1 MVDKGSGNNGKG
13 IPPMNADQPP
23 SPRNGLGA
31 VTFVIVV
38 LGALLAVIPAAAAFG
53 ALLCFVAIIPAI
65 VAFRRVR
72 KGTATNRRCSVA
84 ALVLA
89 PVFFIVATSIG
100 VATAPPLTTSSHTET
115 AAASPAPSA
124 APLPA
129 TALSPTPAP
138 IAAAPSTPV
147 RSAQPDWI
155 KICKIDDGN
164 GTYYL
169 NISSATAHNFTACG
183 TPPALYSGTIDDLL
197 RLPGMD
203 RRCMSGN
210 ADVAQEQADIGVYSD
225 TKQADLAAAKAFCSV
240 KSWSNE

>member
-1 MVDKGSGNNGKG
+1 MTRS
-13 IPPMNADQPP
+13 DQPHRP
-23 SPRNGLGA
+23 PAPATSKKRKWPWIVCGILGA
-31 VTFVIVV
+31 LVV
-38 LGALLAVIPAAAAFG
+38 LGAIANAVDPTPG
-53 ALLCFVAIIPAI
+53 P
-65 VAFRRVR
+65 
-72 KGTATNRRCSVA
+72 GQ
-84 ALVLA
+84 
-89 PVFFIVATSIG
+89 
-100 VATAPPLTTSSHTET
+100 

-138 IAAAPSTPV
+138 IAAAPSAPV

-164 GTYYL
+164 GTYYF
-169 NISSATAHNFTACG
+169 NISSAVAHNFTACG
-183 TPPALYSGTIDDLL
+183 TSPVLYSGTIDDLL

-203 RRCMSGN
+203 RRCVSGN

-225 TKQADLAAAKAFCSV
+225 TKQADLAAAKAFCSG